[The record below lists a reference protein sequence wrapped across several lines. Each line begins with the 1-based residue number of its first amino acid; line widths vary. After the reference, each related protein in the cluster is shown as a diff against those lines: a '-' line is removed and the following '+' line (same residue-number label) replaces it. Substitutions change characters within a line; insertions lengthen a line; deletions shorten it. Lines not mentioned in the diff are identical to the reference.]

1 MNRSLVQILLATP
14 RSLSSLGSLSSLSTL
29 DSLRALTTL
38 ILLVLFSAAQA
49 QPPATDDDSTVTYQ
63 ASFFDQF
70 APVSVKDML
79 DRIPGIGLVLNT
91 NRGALGNDSARGLGG
106 SEQILIDGK
115 RLAGKANEAESQLA
129 RIAATEVD
137 RIEIIRG
144 SSSQL
149 DVQNSGQIVNIV
161 LKSAPIRISRSAEVG
176 FLSYRDGHVEP
187 EASLAV
193 TGQRGALNYQISASA
208 RSGYNTDQSFELSL
222 HPGLQ
227 INEIVEFERER
238 EQSTYAVN
246 SNLTYDLT
254 RNDRIAFNA
263 LYRESDPPSN
273 VLRTITDFNG
283 TAPVSRYERERIPA
297 TSDNWELGGDYE
309 HSFVNGSKYKILFIL
324 NENNNET
331 TRERWQFAAPGAPET
346 KNLFLAN
353 SSRYQEKIVRTSYT
367 WNLRQ
372 DQGLELGIEIA
383 DTVQDTDLKLG
394 QRLPGP
400 GAASHGGLT
409 PIPLPNAFS
418 TVQEVRYEGFAVHNW
433 RISPRMTL
441 ESSLVAEISEIEQTG
456 DIYNKRDF
464 DFLKPKFDFRFDI
477 NTSMQLRAS
486 VEKVVSQLSFADFSA
501 ATNNRDEDQNTIAG
515 NPELEQEES
524 WRYTLNLD
532 YRLPNDGGVL
542 NSRIF
547 YHDVDNAIGKI
558 DISRSPGPLA
568 STNGNVGSGTI
579 LGLNLDASIRFGFI
593 GFPQALLT
601 GGLLVQE
608 SRIDDPLI
616 GFERKIVPFDRG
628 SWRIGFRQD
637 VARYALNYGFT
648 YTDRFDGNRPFYD
661 IDNVLFIG
669 SGSDF
674 TAFLE
679 KSAFGGLTFRLEAR
693 NILDHENKQERRRY
707 NGYLR
712 DASLRE
718 IERFSVT
725 NGAVVAL
732 KVRGT
737 F

>member
-1 MNRSLVQILLATP
+1 MIKSFFRFHLA
-14 RSLSSLGSLSSLSTL
+14 
-29 DSLRALTTL
+29 L
-38 ILLVLFSAAQA
+38 ISFLVLPVAVYAQQQQVA
-49 QPPATDDDSTVTYQ
+49 DDDSTVIYE
-63 ASFFDQF
+63 AGFFEQF

-91 NRGALGNDSARGLGG
+91 NRGAIGNENARGLGG
-106 SEQILIDGK
+106 SSQILIDGK

-129 RIAATEVD
+129 RIAAAEVE

-161 LKSAPIRISRSAEVG
+161 LKRAPSRISRSAEVG
-176 FLSYRDGHVEP
+176 ILSYRDGNVEP
-187 EASLAV
+187 EASFAV

-208 RSGYNTDQSFELSL
+208 RNSYNVDESFELSL

-227 INEIVEFERER
+227 INEIVEFERTR
-238 EQSTYAVN
+238 EQDTYTVN

-263 LYRESDPPSN
+263 LYSESDPPSS
-273 VLRTITDFNG
+273 LQRSITDFNG
-283 TAPVSRYERERIPA
+283 VAPVTRFERERVPA
-297 TSDNWELGGDYE
+297 SSDNWELGGDYE
-309 HSFVNGSKYKILFIL
+309 HNFANGSKYKFLFIL
-324 NENNNET
+324 NDKNNET
-331 TRERWQFAAPGAPET
+331 TRERWQFAAPGASER

-353 SSRYQEKIVRTSYT
+353 SSSYQENIVRTSYT
-367 WNLRQ
+367 WNLLP
-372 DQGLELGIEIA
+372 DQGMELGLEVA
-383 DTVQDTDLKLG
+383 DTIQDTDLKLG
-394 QRLPGP
+394 QPLPGP
-400 GAASHGGLT
+400 GTASHGGLT
-409 PIPLPNAFS
+409 PINVPNAYS
-418 TVQEVRYEGFAVHNW
+418 TVEEIRYEGFAVHNW
-433 RISPRMTL
+433 RINSRMTL
-441 ESSLVAEISEIEQTG
+441 ESSLIAEFSEIEQTG

-464 DFLKPKFDFRFDI
+464 DFLKPKFDFRFNI
-477 NTSMQLRAS
+477 NSSVQMRAS

-501 ATNNRDEDQNTIAG
+501 ATNNRDEDQDTIAG

-524 WRYTLNLD
+524 WRFTLNMD

-547 YHDVDNAIGKI
+547 YHDIDNAIGKI
-558 DISRSPGPLA
+558 DISRSPAALA
-568 STNGNVGSGTI
+568 STNGNVGHGTI
-579 LGLNLDASIRFGFI
+579 VGLNLDASIRFGFI

-601 GGLLVQE
+601 AGLLVQE
-608 SRIDDPLI
+608 SRISDPLI
-616 GFERKIVPFDRG
+616 NSVRKVVPFDKG

-669 SGSDF
+669 SSSDF

-679 KSAFGGLTFRLEAR
+679 KTAFGGLTFRVEAR

-712 DASLRE
+712 DASLKE

-725 NGAVVAL
+725 NGPVISL
-732 KVRGT
+732 KLRGT